1 MAKILLI
8 DDEKA
13 IRYALREIL
22 EHEETQV
29 DEAEDGAMGLDKAKK
44 GKFDLVLCDIKMP
57 KMDGLEVLEKLQA
70 HDADLPVVMISGHGT
85 IDTAVDALKKGAFDF
100 IQKPPDINRI
110 LVSVR
115 NALDRVTWCRRPR
128 CCARKWARP
137 RPTVCRWSARARPC
151 RRSGR

>member
-1 MAKILLI
+1 MAHILLI

-22 EHEETQV
+22 EHEGHKVE
-29 DEAEDGAMGLDKAKK
+29 EAEDGAMGLDKAKK

-57 KMDGLEVLEKLQA
+57 KMDGIEVLEKLQA

-115 NALDRVTWCRRPR
+115 NALDRGDLVQGDQG
-128 CCARKWARP
+128 AAHRKWAR
-137 RPTVCRWSARARPC
+137 RKAATVCR
-151 RRSGR
+151 